1 MATRKPRP
9 SDFYEDGVID
19 KDGYCE
25 ALDAYESEMETRM
38 ESVRDN
44 PEPEDEEVAP

>member
-19 KDGYCE
+19 KDGYYE
-25 ALDAYESEMETRM
+25 ALDAHESEMETRM
-38 ESVRDN
+38 ESDRDN
-44 PEPEDEEVAP
+44 PEDEEVAP